1 MSKARGCGVFVNQ
14 QVDWFAQ
21 RVRVGESWEISL
33 ERSLGHLSK
42 ALECLGEKL
51 GGTGEPQK
59 VC

>member
-51 GGTGEPQK
+51 GGTGEP
-59 VC
+59 